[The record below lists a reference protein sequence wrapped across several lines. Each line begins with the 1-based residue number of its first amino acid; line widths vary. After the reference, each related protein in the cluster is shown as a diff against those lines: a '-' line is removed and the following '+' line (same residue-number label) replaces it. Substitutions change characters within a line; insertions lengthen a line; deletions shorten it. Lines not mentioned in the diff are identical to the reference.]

1 MKIVFMG
8 TPDFAV
14 QPLKAL
20 IENGHEIA
28 LVVTK
33 EDKPKGRGYEMSF
46 TPVKEEAL
54 ANGVE
59 IFQPTTLN
67 TEEVYEKLK
76 SIDAELYVVV
86 AYGKILPQKILD
98 LPRLGCINIHASL
111 LPSYRGAAPIQW
123 AIIDGCKKTGITT
136 MLMDSG
142 LDTGDILKKYEI
154 NIEDDETGGSL
165 FEKLA
170 LLGAKAIVDT
180 IENLD
185 NIVPVKQKDTDTKYA
200 SVLQKSMGNI
210 DFSKDRDYIE
220 RLVRGLSPWPGAYSS
235 LRVKNIKLLKVS
247 KVDVANIKYK
257 KEDYGRL
264 ISTKNNLYVVC
275 KGGLLEI
282 LNLQLA
288 GKKAM
293 QSSEFLRGF
302 KPEEDW
308 LKRG

>member
-123 AIIDGCKKTGITT
+123 VIIDGCKKTGITT

-235 LRVKNIKLLKVS
+235 LRGKNIKLLKVS